1 MLCRRHHREKA
12 TPGWHIEHLWPGV
25 ILWITP
31 TGHWRITAPADGIL
45 TDRFVPTIRA
55 IDFTPD
61 SPNFGRV
68 IMIR

>member
-1 MLCRRHHREKA
+1 VVKGDTHKEKEVKVD
-12 TPGWHIEHLWPGV
+12 IEEQE
-25 ILWITP
+25 
-31 TGHWRITAPADGIL
+31 DGRVSEVRIL

-61 SPNFGRV
+61 SPTFGRV